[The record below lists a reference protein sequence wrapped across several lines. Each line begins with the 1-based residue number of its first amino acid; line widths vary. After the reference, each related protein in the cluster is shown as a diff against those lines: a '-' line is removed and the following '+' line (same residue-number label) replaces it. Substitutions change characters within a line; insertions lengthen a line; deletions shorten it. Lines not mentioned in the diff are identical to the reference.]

1 MSDGNKLTLRDKIAL
16 FPHSPGVYRYYDASG
31 KVIYV
36 GKAKDLHKRVA
47 QYFVPPERLNVKT
60 RVLVSKIADAQFSVV
75 DTEAD
80 ALLLENNLIKQYKP
94 RYNILLKD
102 SKTYPWIVITNDEY
116 PRVFLTRRVEK
127 GRGTYFGPYSSVSHA
142 NYLLD
147 FFRRS
152 YPLRSCKLNITG
164 EAILRHKFRP
174 CLDFHIKRCRGCC
187 IGAVS
192 KEEYSYYINEIAR
205 LLKGG
210 VNEIIN
216 EYERA
221 MKQASSELRFEDA
234 MVCKERIESLRK
246 HYAKSI
252 ISSSSG
258 ADCDVF
264 SLVFDG
270 QDAFGNFLRVRGG
283 AIIQSLNLGFRMNI
297 EEEQESVL
305 STFIAE
311 IESKFGALA
320 REVIVPF
327 KPDVEIDGVEFRIP
341 VKGDKFSLLGL
352 SAKNAREYLFNTLKQ
367 KERTDPDEYR
377 RLVLEDLKK
386 SLGMKDLPVH
396 IECFDNSNIQGTN
409 PVASCVVFRDG
420 VPSKADYRKFK
431 IKTVVGA
438 NDFASMKEVVNRR
451 YSRMLAEHPDDLP
464 QLIVIDGGEGQLKF
478 ASEALAE
485 LGILDRLM
493 VIGLAKRMELV
504 IRLNDP
510 VPLFLDRNSHALKV
524 LMHIRDEAHRFGITF
539 HRSLRSKEQVKSI
552 LREIKGV
559 GEQTEQRL
567 LMHYG
572 SVSRIAS
579 ASVEDLSEMVS
590 RPLAERILSTL
601 NPELPLEEE

>member
-102 SKTYPWIVITNDEY
+102 SKTYPWIVITNEEY

-192 KEEYSYYINEIAR
+192 KEEYSFYINEIAR

-246 HYAKSI
+246 HYSKSI

-386 SLGMKDLPVH
+386 SLGMKELPVH

-539 HRSLRSKEQVKSI
+539 HRSLRSKEQVRSI

-601 NPELPLEEE
+601 HPELPLEEE